1 MNVIDV
7 DDLTKVYQTGM
18 KRGNITALN
27 EVSLSIPQGEIFG
40 LLGPNGAG
48 KTTLMKVLLGI
59 TRPNSG
65 EVLVMGL
72 PPGNP
77 DSRLKVGYLPE
88 NHRFPSYLTGLG
100 LLEITGRAYR
110 MAAADITTRS
120 EELLSVVGMENW
132 GDKKLRKYS
141 KGMLQ
146 RVGLAQAM
154 MPDPD
159 LLLLDEPTD
168 GVDPVGKM
176 EIRQVL
182 ERIRNEGKTILL
194 NSHLL
199 SEVESVADSVAIL
212 SKGRLV
218 RTDTVENLT
227 RKQLQYEII
236 ARIGDR
242 LIDVPEEIGQRISIS
257 ANQMIVELKD
267 PDNINYV
274 IDALRHRK
282 ISIQSVKPMSITLEQ
297 SFMQLVSPHD
307 QPGGASSQG
316 GQKP

>member
-7 DDLTKVYQTGM
+7 DTVTKVYQTGM
-18 KRGNITALN
+18 KRGNVTALN

-48 KTTLMKVLLGI
+48 KTTLMKVLLGV
-59 TRPNSG
+59 TRANSG

-72 PPGNP
+72 PPQNP
-77 DSRLKVGYLPE
+77 ESRQKVGYLPE
-88 NHRFPSYLTGLG
+88 NHRFPSYLTGLD
-100 LLEITGRAYR
+100 LLRVTGQAYG
-110 MAAADITTRS
+110 MAKGDIEDRS
-120 EELLSVVGMENW
+120 DELLSLVGMDNW
-132 GDKKLRKYS
+132 GNKKLRKYS

-159 LLLLDEPTD
+159 VLLLDEPTD

-176 EIRQVL
+176 EIRHVL
-182 ERIRNEGKTILL
+182 QKIRDQGKTILL

-212 SKGRLV
+212 SKGRMV
-218 RTDTVENLT
+218 RSDTVENLT

-236 ARIGDR
+236 ARIGNR
-242 LIDVPEEIGQRISIS
+242 LIDIPEEVGQRISIS
-257 ANQMIVELKD
+257 ANQMIVELTD
-267 PDNINYV
+267 PDKINYV

-282 ISIQSVKPMSITLEQ
+282 ISIQAVKPMTLTLEQ
-297 SFMQLVSPHD
+297 SFMQLVSAED
-307 QPGGASSQG
+307 TTAGGRQEG
-316 GQKP
+316 GKGV